1 MIDIEAIR
9 QRHLRPEQMEHRTFY
24 EGHICIDL
32 GACLDEIAALR
43 ERLEWMIEAI
53 EREQDGRTADRDEVV
68 NYLLRHAEKVRD
80 TDGRLAEL
88 AVLTAARAIDEA
100 GYPLNLTLPG
110 YAR

>member
-43 ERLEWMIEAI
+43 DLRDWLLDAVEG
-53 EREQDGRTADRDEVV
+53 EQEGRCDDRDAVV
-68 NYLLRHAEKVRD
+68 SYLLRYADKARD
-80 TDGRLAEL
+80 TDGRVAEL
-88 AVLTAARAIDEA
+88 VLRNAAHEVADA
-100 GYPLNLTLPG
+100 GYPLHLTLPG